1 MGLERLR
8 LCDDV
13 SPAQWIV
20 DRIHPFAQDVGS
32 IVPEGFEAFARV
44 FHPAGR
50 TEGGETVAVRWS
62 EVAEANGRIAHP
74 EMQWPTIAMREPYSN
89 WRHPGLWDHVPNE
102 GSLPAELIPELIEVL
117 RRHTTRPDRVW
128 FAVWNGY
135 SGLVFDES
143 GIGTTDL
150 WAWPESPI
158 ESGKRLRSL
167 GERPQPPSAPTFELP
182 GRAYWL
188 LSGPIGAAGDS
199 LGRGRWEQSAN
210 LWWPEDRSWCVATEI
225 DFSWTYVGG
234 TESLVD
240 DLLAASAL
248 EVMRAEIS
256 DGVTWD
262 SDHLNR

>member
-13 SPAQWIV
+13 SPAQWIA
-20 DRIHPFAQDVGS
+20 DCIHPFAQDVGS
-32 IVPEGFEAFARV
+32 IVPEGFEAYVRI
-44 FHPAGR
+44 FHPAAR
-50 TEGGETVAVRWS
+50 NEGGGTVPVRWS

-74 EMQWPTIAMREPYSN
+74 EMQWPAIALREPYSN

-102 GSLPAELIPELIEVL
+102 GSLPSDLIPGIVEVV
-117 RRHTTRPDRVW
+117 RHHTTTPDRVW
-128 FAVWNGY
+128 FAVWDGY

-150 WAWPESPI
+150 RAWQESPI
-158 ESGKRLRSL
+158 ESGNRLRPL
-167 GERPQPPSAPTFELP
+167 DARPQPPSAPTFELP

-188 LSGPIGAAGDS
+188 LSGPIDAAGES
-199 LGRGRWEQSAN
+199 LGPWEQSAN

-234 TESLVD
+234 DETLIEE
-240 DLLAASAL
+240 LLAIPMVEA
-248 EVMRAEIS
+248 MRAEVTH
-256 DGVTWD
+256 GVTWD